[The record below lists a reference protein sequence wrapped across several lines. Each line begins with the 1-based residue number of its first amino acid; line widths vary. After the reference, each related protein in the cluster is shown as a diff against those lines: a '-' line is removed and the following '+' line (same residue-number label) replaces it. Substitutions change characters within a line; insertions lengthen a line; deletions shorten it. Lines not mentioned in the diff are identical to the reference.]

1 MLLSRILS
9 VLIVFSA
16 ISIRAGTWTALT
28 HQAPDSINLMLLLPD
43 GTVMAQGDE
52 ETNWYRLT
60 PDIHGSYANGT
71 WTNLAGMHYVREYF
85 SSDVL
90 TNGQV
95 FVAGGE
101 FGNGSSTAETYDP
114 IANKWTVAPPQPNF
128 NTFLD
133 SCSEVLPDG
142 NVLIAPVTP
151 ANFGET
157 LIWNTASNNWSIGP
171 TLYRGDDQDEAS
183 WVKLPDGS
191 ILTVDP
197 YPNSLNSER
206 YIPSLN
212 QWINDG
218 NVGFGLYS
226 IGGELGA
233 AFLLPNGKAF
243 YLGGNGN
250 TALYTPTGTTNAGTW
265 AAGPVIP
272 NGLGINDAPAAMMM
286 NGKILCA
293 VGNAT
298 NYNEPTYF
306 YEYDP
311 VANSFSQVNG
321 PTGTTDPV
329 PPLQAMM
336 LDLPDGSV
344 LYSHEGNDLYIYRTT
359 GTPLAAGQ
367 PTISGVTANNDGS
380 FTLAGTQLNG
390 ISEGAAYGDDAQMAS
405 NYPLIRL
412 TNSAGNIYYERT
424 YNWSSTGVMTGS
436 TPETTQFTN
445 SAGVPWGTYSLVVV
459 ANGISS
465 APISFVLQ
473 PKLTLVQSG
482 GNVIL
487 SWPTNSGGLALQY
500 TTSLVPPVTWSS
512 NLQRAFII
520 NGQNVVTN
528 PLTGTEM
535 FFRLQ

>member
-1 MLLSRILS
+1 MSLLLKRTLFAPI
-9 VLIVFSA
+9 VLVALPIY
-16 ISIRAGTWTALT
+16 AGTWTALT
-28 HQAPDSINLMLLLPD
+28 HLSPDSINLMLLLPD
-43 GTVMAQGDE
+43 GTVMAQGAE

-60 PDIHGSYANGT
+60 PDIHGSYVNGT
-71 WTNLAGMHYVREYF
+71 WSTLAGMHYVRIYF

-101 FGNGSSTAETYDP
+101 DGNGSATAEVYDP
-114 IANKWTVAPPQPNF
+114 IANTWTVAPAQP

-133 SCSEVLPDG
+133 SCSEVLPSG
-142 NVLIAPVTP
+142 NVLVAPVSP
-151 ANFGET
+151 ANYGET

-191 ILTVDP
+191 ILTIDP
-197 YPNSLNSER
+197 YTQNSER
-206 YIPSLN
+206 YIPALN
-212 QWINDG
+212 QWIDDAD
-218 NVGFGLYS
+218 VGIQMYS
-226 IGGELGA
+226 SGMELGA
-233 AFLLPNGKAF
+233 GFLLPNGEAF
-243 YLGGNGN
+243 YLGGSGN
-250 TALYTPTGTTNAGTW
+250 TAIYTPTGTTNAGSWT
-265 AAGPVIP
+265 AGPPIP
-272 NGLGINDAPAAMMM
+272 NGLGIEDGPAAMMI

-293 VGNAT
+293 VGSST
-298 NYNEPTYF
+298 NYSGPTYF

-321 PTGTTDPV
+321 PAGTTDYTAPFENI
-329 PPLQAMM
+329 M

-344 LYSHEGNDLYIYRTT
+344 LYSHEGPDLYIYRTT
-359 GTPLAAGQ
+359 GSPLAVGQ
-367 PTISGVTANNDGS
+367 PTITGITANNDSS
-380 FTLAGTQLNG
+380 FTLTGTLLNG

-412 TNSAGNIYYERT
+412 TNSAGNVYYERT
-424 YNWSSTGVMTGS
+424 YNWSSTGVKTGS

-445 SAGVPWGTYSLVVV
+445 SAGVPWGTYSLTVA

-465 APISFVLQ
+465 APYSFVFQ
-473 PKLTLVQSG
+473 PKLALIHSG

-487 SWPTNSGGLALQY
+487 SWPTNSAGFILKY
-500 TTSLVPPVTWSS
+500 TTNPSPATVWSANS
-512 NLQRAFII
+512 QPITVI

-528 PLTGTEM
+528 KLAETEM

>member
-1 MLLSRILS
+1 M
-9 VLIVFSA
+9 VFSA
-16 ISIRAGTWTALT
+16 LSIRAGTWTALAHT
-28 HQAPDSINLMLLLPD
+28 APNAINLMLLLPD
-43 GTVMAQGDE
+43 GTVMAQGE
-52 ETNWYRLT
+52 EQTNWYRLT
-60 PDIHGSYANGT
+60 PDIHGSYVNGT
-71 WTNLAGMHYVREYF
+71 WTNLAGMHYVRLYY

-90 TNGQV
+90 TNGQA

-101 FGNGSSTAETYDP
+101 SGNGATTAEVYDP
-114 IANKWTVAPPQPNF
+114 IANTWTVAPAQPNF
-128 NTFLD
+128 NTFSD
-133 SCSEVLPDG
+133 SCSEVLPSG

-171 TLYRGDDQDEAS
+171 TLYRGDDQPEAS

-191 ILTVDP
+191 ILTIDP
-197 YPNSLNSER
+197 YTQYSER

-212 QWINDG
+212 QWINDA
-218 NVGFGLYS
+218 NVPVAVFSSGE
-226 IGGELGA
+226 ELGA
-233 AFLLPNGKAF
+233 AFLLPSGKAF

-250 TALYTPTGTTNAGTW
+250 TVIYTPTGTTNAGSWT
-265 AAGPVIP
+265 AGPVIP
-272 NGLGINDAPAAMMM
+272 NGHGIEDGPAAMMV

-293 VGNAT
+293 VGSPT
-298 NYNEPTYF
+298 NYLGPTYF

-311 VANSFSQVNG
+311 VANSFSQVSG
-321 PTGTTDPV
+321 PAGTTDFTAPYED
-329 PPLQAMM
+329 MM

-344 LYSHEGNDLYIYRTT
+344 LYSDDGFSLYVYRTI
-359 GTPLAAGQ
+359 GAPLAAGQ
-367 PTISGVTANNDGS
+367 PTITGISANNDSS
-380 FTLAGTQLNG
+380 FTLTGTLLNG

-412 TNSAGNIYYERT
+412 TNSAGNVYYERT

-445 SAGVPWGTYSLVVV
+445 SAGIPWGTYSLVVV

-465 APISFVLQ
+465 APYTFIFQ
-473 PKLTLVQSG
+473 PKLKLVQAG

-487 SWPTNSGGLALQY
+487 SWATNSAGFALQY
-500 TTSLVPPVTWSS
+500 TTNLTATAWSVNSQPVTV
-512 NLQRAFII
+512 I

-528 PLTGTEM
+528 KLTGTEM